1 MLFNSWNYLVFFIII
16 FIFYYIITS
25 KYRWIV
31 LLIGSYFFYMYSNYK
46 YVIFILFTTLSTYY
60 FAIRLD
66 KIKDENKRKIN
77 LILCIGLNASILLF
91 FKYFNFFNNNLAR
104 VFEKVE
110 IIWKLPNYKYLIPLG
125 ISFYTFQTLGYLVDI
140 YNRKRVAERNLGKYA
155 LFVTFFPIV
164 LSGPIERSTNFLKQL
179 DEKEIKF
186 DYEKI
191 KDGLLLI
198 LWGLFKKIVI
208 ADRLAVLVNNIFDNP
223 TQYKGIPLIIASIF
237 FTFQI
242 YCDFSSYSDIA
253 IGSARILGYSLIK
266 NFNTPYLSKNTGEF
280 WRRWHIS
287 LSTWFRDYLYIPLG
301 GNRVNKIKKY
311 RNIMIVFL
319 VSGFW
324 HGASWTFILWGAIH
338 GVYQIIG
345 LESLKIRE
353 VLLRV
358 FKVDQESYGYR
369 IYKVLGTF
377 LLVNFAWIFFRAN
390 NLKDL
395 KYFIKNM
402 FKIEWKFLF
411 DNSIYKL
418 GLDRADFLLSLYLIV
433 FLLIIEFLNNKINLK
448 EKLKKEML
456 IVRWS
461 VYYILIFSIIIFGYY
476 GGIYDASKFIY
487 LQF

>member
-1 MLFNSWNYLVFFIII
+1 MLFNSWNYLMFFIII
-16 FIFYYIITS
+16 FIFYYIVTS
-25 KYRWIV
+25 KYRWII
-31 LLIGSYFFYMYSNYK
+31 LIIGSYFFYMYSNYK

-60 FAIRLD
+60 FALRLD

-77 LILCIGLNASILLF
+77 LILCIILNTSILLF

-104 VFEKVE
+104 VFEKFE

-125 ISFYTFQTLGYLVDI
+125 ISFYTFQTLGYLLDI

-223 TQYKGIPLIIASIF
+223 TQYKGIPLIITSIF

-266 NFNTPYLSKNTGEF
+266 NFNTPYFSKNIGEF

-358 FKVDQESYGYR
+358 FKVDQESFGYR

>member
-1 MLFNSWNYLVFFIII
+1 M
-16 FIFYYIITS
+16 
-25 KYRWIV
+25 
-31 LLIGSYFFYMYSNYK
+31 
-46 YVIFILFTTLSTYY
+46 
-60 FAIRLD
+60 
-66 KIKDENKRKIN
+66 
-77 LILCIGLNASILLF
+77 
-91 FKYFNFFNNNLAR
+91 
-104 VFEKVE
+104 
-110 IIWKLPNYKYLIPLG
+110 
-125 ISFYTFQTLGYLVDI
+125 
-140 YNRKRVAERNLGKYA
+140 
-155 LFVTFFPIV
+155 
-164 LSGPIERSTNFLKQL
+164 